1 MQTIKKE
8 TKRGQRFICA
18 YQNSDTIELCE
29 VYKRPSV
36 AKKQA
41 FNWCL
46 SQCRKEDGERFRIIS
61 SGIFTFSVAW
71 MTRNGLRVETAQNSF
86 LIK

>member
-1 MQTIKKE
+1 MQTINKE
-8 TKRGQRFICA
+8 TKRGQRFIYA
-18 YQNSDTIELCE
+18 YQNINTVELCE
-29 VYKRPSV
+29 VYKCPSV

-46 SQCRKEDGERFRIIS
+46 NQCRKEDGEKFRIIS

-71 MTRNGLRVETAQNSF
+71 ETKEGLRVETAQNSF

>member
-18 YQNSDTIELCE
+18 YQNSDSIELCE

-36 AKKQA
+36 AKRLA
-41 FNWCL
+41 YNWCL
-46 SQCRKEDGERFRIIS
+46 NQCQKEGGERFRIIS

-71 MTRNGLRVETAQNSF
+71 MTEEGLRVETAQNSF